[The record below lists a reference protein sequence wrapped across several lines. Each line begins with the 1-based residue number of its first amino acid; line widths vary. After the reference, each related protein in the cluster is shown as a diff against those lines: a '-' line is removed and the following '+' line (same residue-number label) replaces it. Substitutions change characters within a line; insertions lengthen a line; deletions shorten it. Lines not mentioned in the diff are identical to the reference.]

1 MVKSWKCFLYNQE
14 KKQGFPF
21 SPLLLNKVLEVLTI
35 EIRWE
40 KEIKGIQI
48 EREEVHLLLSADDMI
63 LYIGI
68 PEVFTLKLW
77 ELKKNEFRKVSGYGI
92 NIQKSIAF
100 VYTNN
105 MSEREILKS
114 NFKITSKS

>member
-1 MVKSWKCFLYNQE
+1 MQVGIEGAHLHLIKSVHDKPTGSIIFNGEKLKVFPLQPG

-48 EREEVHLLLSADDMI
+48 EREEVNLLLSADDMI

-77 ELKKNEFRKVSGYGI
+77 ELKW
-92 NIQKSIAF
+92 IQKSFRIWD
-100 VYTNN
+100 
-105 MSEREILKS
+105 
-114 NFKITSKS
+114 